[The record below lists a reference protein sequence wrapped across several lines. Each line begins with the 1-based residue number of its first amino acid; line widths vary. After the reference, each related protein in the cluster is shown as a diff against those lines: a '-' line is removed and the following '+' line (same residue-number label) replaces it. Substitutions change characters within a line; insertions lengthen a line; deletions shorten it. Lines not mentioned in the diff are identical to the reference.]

1 MVHFSFASLNPECF
15 EDIQEFSEKYMTM
28 RNMCDELDQRFG
40 RCEDDIIG
48 RLEDKSEM
56 DPIDNEPK
64 ETMGE
69 VEAKHHTI
77 TIMSYAL
84 CKISLGSP

>member
-1 MVHFSFASLNPECF
+1 MA
-15 EDIQEFSEKYMTM
+15 I
-28 RNMCDELDQRFG
+28 RNMCDEFDQRFG
-40 RCEDDIIG
+40 RCEDDIIE

-84 CKISLGSP
+84 CKISLRSP